1 MAECSAVR
9 EQMPELL
16 VESLAPGLRE
26 DAHQHIEECAECGS
40 EWAGF
45 RTTWM
50 AMGDLPERSV
60 PLRVR
65 DEFLQQIE
73 ALAPKPVVVPF
84 RQRRIFLPM
93 AQAAAVV
100 ILVGGSF
107 LAGQRNSAPGPLPQ
121 ASARLDLV
129 QQLPFNIAESRVI
142 PASQINPDIQGR
154 PDIQNVRF
162 MEVPEKNNEVGIAF
176 DLKSHVTIT
185 GRRDDPSVIN
195 LLSYVMQNREHTSQ
209 ARSSA
214 IQWVKDNYT
223 STGDADPQIVK
234 ALANVLKNDTHE
246 GVRINAV
253 EALKSL
259 PGTLAPEARAALID
273 ALRNDPNPA
282 VRIKAVDALANLA
295 QSGAPMDTATVDT
308 LREKASQNDENLYV
322 RVKAAE
328 ALNQINL

>member
-1 MAECSAVR
+1 
-9 EQMPELL
+9 MPELL
-16 VESLAPGLRE
+16 VESVAPGLRE
-26 DAHQHIEECAECGS
+26 DTHKHIEECAECSS

-45 RTTWM
+45 RSTWM
-50 AMGDLPERSV
+50 ALSDFPERTV
-60 PLRVR
+60 PPRVR
-65 DEFLQQIE
+65 VAFLQQID
-73 ALAPKPVVVPF
+73 ALKPKPVVVPF
-84 RQRRIFLPM
+84 RQRLLFRPL
-93 AQAAAVV
+93 AQAAALV

-107 LAGQRNSAPGPLPQ
+107 LAGQRISAPGSVP
-121 ASARLDLV
+121 ASRATLNSV

-162 MEVPEKNNEVGIAF
+162 LEVPEKDNEVGIAF

-195 LLSYVMQNREHTSQ
+195 LLSYVMQNREHTTQ

-214 IQWVKDNYT
+214 IQWVQDNYT
-223 STGDADPQIVK
+223 STGDADPEIVK

-246 GVRINAV
+246 GVRIKAV
-253 EALKSL
+253 ETLKSL

-308 LREKASQNDENLYV
+308 LRAKASQDDENLYV

>member
-1 MAECSAVR
+1 
-9 EQMPELL
+9 
-16 VESLAPGLRE
+16 
-26 DAHQHIEECAECGS
+26 
-40 EWAGF
+40 
-45 RTTWM
+45 
-50 AMGDLPERSV
+50 MGDFPERTV
-60 PLRVR
+60 PPRIR
-65 DEFLQQIE
+65 AAFLQQIE
-73 ALAPKPVVVPF
+73 ALAPRPVVVPF
-84 RQRRIFLPM
+84 RQRQLFRPL
-93 AQAAAVV
+93 AQAAALV

-107 LAGQRNSAPGPLPQ
+107 IAGQRIQAPGPVP
-121 ASARLDLV
+121 ASSARLDSV

-162 MEVPEKNNEVGIAF
+162 MEVPEKDNEVGIAF

-195 LLSYVMQNREHTSQ
+195 LLSYVMQNREHTTQ

-214 IQWVKDNYT
+214 IQWVQDNYT
-223 STGDADPQIVK
+223 STGDADPQIVR

-246 GVRINAV
+246 GVRIKAV
-253 EALKSL
+253 ETLKSL

-273 ALRNDPNPA
+273 ALKNDPNPA

-295 QSGAPMDTATVDT
+295 QAGAPMDTATVDT
-308 LREKASQNDENLYV
+308 LRAKASQDDENLYV

>member
-9 EQMPELL
+9 ERMPELL
-16 VESLAPGLRE
+16 VESLTPGLRE
-26 DAHQHIEECAECGS
+26 EAHQHIEDCAECGS
-40 EWAGF
+40 EWSGF
-45 RTTWM
+45 RATWI
-50 AMGDLPERSV
+50 AMEDFPERTV
-60 PLRVR
+60 PPRVR
-65 DEFLQQIE
+65 AAFLQQID
-73 ALAPKPVVVPF
+73 ALTPKPVVVPF
-84 RQRRIFLPM
+84 RQRGFFRPL

-107 LAGQRNSAPGPLPQ
+107 VAGQRISAPDPLPGNP
-121 ASARLDLV
+121 AVVDSV
-129 QQLPFNIAESRVI
+129 QLIPIAENRI
-142 PASQINPDIQGR
+142 IRASQVNPDIQGS

-162 MEVPEKNNEVGIAF
+162 LEVPDKNNEVGIAF
-176 DLKSHVTIT
+176 DLKSHVTVT

-195 LLSYVMQNREHTSQ
+195 LLSYVMQNREHTTQ

-214 IQWVKDNYT
+214 IQWVQDNYT
-223 STGDADPQIVK
+223 STGDADPEIVK

-246 GVRINAV
+246 GVRIKAV
-253 EALKSL
+253 ETLKSL

-273 ALRNDPNPA
+273 ALKNDPNPA

-295 QSGAPMDTATVDT
+295 QAGAPMDAATVDT
-308 LREKASQNDENLYV
+308 LRAKASQDDENLYV

>member
-1 MAECSAVR
+1 
-9 EQMPELL
+9 MPELL
-16 VESLAPGLRE
+16 VESLDPALRE
-26 DAHQHIEECAECGS
+26 DAHKHIEECAVCGT

-45 RTTWM
+45 RSTWI
-50 AMGDLPERSV
+50 ALGAFPERAV
-60 PLRVR
+60 PPRVR
-65 DEFLQQIE
+65 AAFLQQID
-73 ALAPKPVVVPF
+73 AIAPRPVVVPF
-84 RQRRIFLPM
+84 RQRRVFRQV

-107 LAGQRNSAPGPLPQ
+107 FAGQRISTPSVNRGAP
-121 ASARLDLV
+121 ARLDAV

-142 PASQINPDIQGR
+142 SASQINPDIQGR

-162 MEVPEKNNEVGIAF
+162 MEVPDKDNEVGIAF

-195 LLSYVMQNREHTSQ
+195 LLSYVMQNREHTTQ

-214 IQWVKDNYT
+214 IQWVQDNYT
-223 STGDADPQIVK
+223 STGDADPQIVR

-246 GVRINAV
+246 GVRIKAV
-253 EALKSL
+253 ETLKSL

-295 QSGAPMDTATVDT
+295 HSGAPMDAATVDT
-308 LREKASQNDENLYV
+308 LREKAAQDDENLYV

>member
-1 MAECSAVR
+1 
-9 EQMPELL
+9 MPELL
-16 VESLAPGLRE
+16 VESLDPALRE
-26 DAHQHIEECAECGS
+26 EAHRHIEECAVCGG

-45 RTTWM
+45 RSTWM
-50 AMGDLPERSV
+50 VLGDVPERSV
-60 PLRVR
+60 PPRVR
-65 DEFLQQIE
+65 LAFLEQIE
-73 ALAPKPVVVPF
+73 ALAPRPVVVPF
-84 RQRRIFLPM
+84 RRRKVFRQV

-107 LAGQRNSAPGPLPQ
+107 FAGQRITNPSVVYKNPATVDNVQELP
-121 ASARLDLV
+121 
-129 QQLPFNIAESRVI
+129 PFTIAESRVVE
-142 PASQINPDIQGR
+142 ASQINRDIQGR

-162 MEVPEKNNEVGIAF
+162 MEVPDKDNEVGIAF

-185 GRRDDPSVIN
+185 GKRDDPSVIN
-195 LLSYVMQNREHTSQ
+195 LLSYVMQNREHTTQ

-214 IQWVKDNYT
+214 IQWVQDNYT
-223 STGDADPQIVK
+223 ATGDADPQIVR

-246 GVRINAV
+246 GVRIKAV
-253 EALKSL
+253 ETLKAL

-295 QSGAPMDTATVDT
+295 HAGAPMDAATVDT
-308 LREKASQNDENLYV
+308 LREKAAQDDENLYV

>member
-1 MAECSAVR
+1 MAECSAVKER
-9 EQMPELL
+9 MPELL

-26 DAHQHIEECAECGS
+26 DAHRHIEECAECGS

-45 RTTWM
+45 RTTWI
-50 AMGDLPERSV
+50 AMGDFPERPV
-60 PLRVR
+60 PQGLRAS
-65 DEFLQQIE
+65 FLKQIE
-73 ALAPKPVVVPF
+73 ALAPQPVVIPF
-84 RQRRIFLPM
+84 RQRRTFQPL
-93 AQAAAVV
+93 AQAAALV

-107 LAGQRNSAPGPLPQ
+107 LAGQRISAPSPLPEIA
-121 ASARLDLV
+121 ASPNEG

-195 LLSYVMQNREHTSQ
+195 LLSYVMQNREHTTQ

-214 IQWVKDNYT
+214 IQWVQDNYT

-246 GVRINAV
+246 GVRIKAV
-253 EALKSL
+253 ETLKSL

-273 ALRNDPNPA
+273 ALKNDPNPA

-295 QSGAPMDTATVDT
+295 RSGAPMDAATVDT
-308 LREKASQNDENLYV
+308 LRAKASQDDENLYV